1 MDRTRARSRRTAAR
15 LPTPARARGVRRS
28 ATVLGALALALELTG
43 CAGSPEALPPCD
55 PAQEEAG
62 LAFCDLRN
70 PEDLALLPG
79 RAWIVVSQ
87 MARLDADPEADAE
100 ADPASARPGD
110 LLAIRLADGARR
122 RLFPPNAAD
131 PDTPWPPPPTEE
143 RWGDGACPGPP
154 DPARFLPHGIDVGS
168 DHRGRARL
176 AVVNHGGREA
186 VEIFEIGARTT
197 PSLEWR
203 GCVPMP
209 AGMMMNDVAWHPAGG
224 FVVTN
229 FSPPLEGRGLG
240 TLWTGFEIMTGRETG
255 SVLRWTPEAG
265 LAEIGNS
272 RGSAPNGVAV
282 APDGS
287 EIFVAEWGAKSV
299 FRLRFDGDGEPLR
312 DAVALEHSPDNL
324 SWTRDGRLLAAGQ
337 GGGML
342 KVLGCNEIEE
352 GACGIDYGVYSIDPV
367 SLEARR
373 LYDGKGAAS
382 VALEVDD
389 EVLVGSFVGDRIERR
404 SSRRA
409 PPGRSSGSPES
420 NPADSAD

>member
-1 MDRTRARSRRTAAR
+1 MDRARSRTDRNTTGGAD
-15 LPTPARARGVRRS
+15 LARAPGVGRFAVRL
-28 ATVLGALALALELTG
+28 AALAFVLDLTA

-79 RAWIVVSQ
+79 RAWVVVSQ
-87 MARLDADPEADAE
+87 MARLDADLEAN
-100 ADPASARPGD
+100 PGSTRPGD

-131 PDTPWPPPPTEE
+131 PGSSWPPPPSEE
-143 RWGDGACPGPP
+143 RWGDDACPGPP
-154 DPARFLPHGIDVGS
+154 DPALFLPHGIDVGS
-168 DHRGRARL
+168 DSRGRARL

-186 VEIFEIGARTT
+186 VEIFEIGPRTA

-209 AGMMMNDVAWHPAGG
+209 ESMMMNDVAWHPAGG

-229 FSPPLEGRGLG
+229 FSPPLEGRGLA
-240 TLWTGFEIMTGRETG
+240 TLWTGFKVMTGRETG

-265 LAEIGNS
+265 LVEIENS

-282 APDGS
+282 SPDGS
-287 EIFVAEWGAKSV
+287 EIFVAEWGAESV

-312 DAVALEHSPDNL
+312 DAVALEHHPDNL
-324 SWTRDGRLLAAGQ
+324 SWMRDGRLLVAGQ
-337 GGGML
+337 GGGVL

-352 GACGIDYGVYSIDPV
+352 GACGIDYGVYAVDPV

-382 VALEVDD
+382 VALEVDE
-389 EVLVGSFVGDRIERR
+389 EVLVGSFVGDRVERR
-404 SSRRA
+404 PA
-409 PPGRSSGSPES
+409 PGRSPGLAGSAAGSPGS
-420 NPADSAD
+420 SPSDPAD